1 MYDDTGHGSLVNPKE
16 VQNVL
21 LKCFVHEVRIIVL
34 LGISLVQCF
43 WGESL
48 GTRLVQN
55 DHGDL
60 ELLDVISI
68 ELDFLYHLKGNTE
81 LELIVSNLSAHMI
94 CIQLQWT

>member
-1 MYDDTGHGSLVNPKE
+1 M
-16 VQNVL
+16 
-21 LKCFVHEVRIIVL
+21 
-34 LGISLVQCF
+34 
-43 WGESL
+43 
-48 GTRLVQN
+48 RLVQN

-94 CIQLQWT
+94 CIQLQ